1 MNLEES
7 RAFFQRDLF
16 ATELCGIRIDEITP
30 TSAKLS
36 MPITPMHQNSN
47 GTVQGGAI
55 FTLCDTAFSAAANAG
70 DRLTVSRSADIT
82 YLKPGRGPCLYAA
95 AEQVAR
101 GGTTCF
107 YRVSVFDER
116 HTLIAYMTGNGHF
129 LRKPLEAGAVV
140 TANETHTP

>member
-16 ATELCGIRIDEITP
+16 ATALCGIRIDEITP

-82 YLKPGRGPCLYAA
+82 YLKPGRGPCLYAE
-95 AEQVAR
+95 AEQVDR

-107 YRVSVFDER
+107 YRVSVFDEHR
-116 HTLIAYMTGNGHF
+116 TLIAYMTGNGHF
-129 LRKPLEAGAVV
+129 LRKPVEKGP
-140 TANETHTP
+140 ANAPDAAQTP

>member
-7 RAFFQRDLF
+7 RAVFQRDLF
-16 ATELCGIRIDEITP
+16 ATALCGIRIDEITP

-47 GTVQGGAI
+47 GTVQGEAI

-82 YLKPGRGPCLYAA
+82 YIKPGLGECLYAE
-95 AEQVAR
+95 AEEVSR
-101 GGTTCF
+101 GGTTCL
-107 YRVSVFDER
+107 YRVSVYDDQR
-116 HTLIAYMTGNGHF
+116 MLIAFMTGNGYF
-129 LRKPLEAGAVV
+129 LKR
-140 TANETHTP
+140 